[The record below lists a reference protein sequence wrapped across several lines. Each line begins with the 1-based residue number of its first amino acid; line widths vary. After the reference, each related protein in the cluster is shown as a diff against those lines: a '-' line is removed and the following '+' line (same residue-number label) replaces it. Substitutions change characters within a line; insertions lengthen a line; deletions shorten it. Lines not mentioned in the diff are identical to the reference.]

1 MRIVIALALLSALF
15 ILGPLLIVV
24 PMSFSTAKSFAF
36 PPPDYWLGYYR
47 AFFADIRWTQPVIN
61 SVLIAL
67 ATMLLTMALVIP
79 ASFAMVRQRFLGR
92 SAMNLLLMMPMIVPH
107 IVMALGYYSYF
118 GHLKIIHSPL
128 GVVLAHTCLSVPVC
142 YLIIAAALKGFD
154 RNLERAAMNLGA
166 SPLRTFWEV
175 TFPVLRPGF
184 LVGGLFAFIHSFDEA
199 VVAIFISGQAA
210 STLPRKMFDSIRIEA
225 DPIVSVV
232 STLLFAAVLLAV
244 LSPLLW
250 RAISNTRRQV
260 QSGTATA

>member
-1 MRIVIALALLSALF
+1 MRLVLAIALLVALF
-15 ILGPLLIVV
+15 VVGPLLIVV
-24 PMSFSTAKSFAF
+24 PMSFSTANSFEF
-36 PPPDYWLGYYR
+36 PPPGYWFGYYK

-61 SVLIAL
+61 SFLIAL
-67 ATMLLTMALVIP
+67 ATMLLTMLLVIP
-79 ASFAMVRQRFLGR
+79 AAFAMVRQRFFGR
-92 SAMNLLLMMPMIVPH
+92 SAVNLMLMMPMIVPH

-118 GHLKIIHSPL
+118 SHLKIIHSPL
-128 GVVLAHTCLSVPVC
+128 GVVLAHTCLSVPVS

-166 SPLRTFWEV
+166 GPLRTFWEV

-225 DPIVSVV
+225 DPIISVV
-232 STLLFAAVLLAV
+232 STLLFGVVLLAV
-244 LSPLLW
+244 LSPLVW
-250 RAISNTRRQV
+250 RAVVRRP
-260 QSGTATA
+260 A

>member
-1 MRIVIALALLSALF
+1 MNWVLAFALIVAF
-15 ILGPLLIVV
+15 FVVGPLLIVV
-24 PMSFSTAKSFAF
+24 PMSFSTATSFEF
-36 PPPDYWLGYYR
+36 PPPGYWLGYYR
-47 AFFADIRWTQPVIN
+47 AFFADARWTQPVIN
-61 SVLIAL
+61 SIGIGL

-79 ASFAMVRQRFLGR
+79 ASFAMVRQRFFGR
-92 SAMNLLLMMPMIVPH
+92 SMVNLILMMPMIVPH

-118 GHLKIIHSPL
+118 SHLKIIHSPL
-128 GVVLAHTCLSVPVC
+128 GVVLAHTCLSVPVS

-166 SPLRTFWEV
+166 GPLRTFWEV

-225 DPIVSVV
+225 DPIISVV
-232 STLLFAAVLLAV
+232 STLLFGVVLLAV
-244 LSPLLW
+244 LSPLIW
-250 RAISNTRRQV
+250 RTVVRRQ
-260 QSGTATA
+260 A

>member
-1 MRIVIALALLSALF
+1 MPFVLAAALLVALF

-24 PMSFSTAKSFAF
+24 PMSFSTATSFEF
-36 PPPDYWLGYYR
+36 PPPGYWLGYYK
-47 AFFADIRWTQPVIN
+47 AFFADTRWTQPVVN
-61 SVLIAL
+61 SLIIGL
-67 ATMLLTMALVIP
+67 ATMLLTMLLVIP
-79 ASFAMVRQRFLGR
+79 ASFAMVRQRFIGR
-92 SAMNLLLMMPMIVPH
+92 SIVNLLLMMPMIVPH

-118 GHLKIIHSPL
+118 SDLKIIHSPL
-128 GVVLAHTCLSVPVC
+128 AVVLAHTCLSVPVC
-142 YLIIAAALKGFD
+142 YLIISAALKGFD

-225 DPIVSVV
+225 DPIISVV
-232 STLLFAAVLLAV
+232 SSLLFAAVLLAV
-244 LSPLLW
+244 LSPLAW
-250 RAISNTRRQV
+250 RAVVRGR
-260 QSGTATA
+260 A